1 MTRLTQPQILSPD
14 AAQRSAQYLTFLL
27 GGEMFGIG
35 ILTIKEIIEFHEVTP
50 VPMMPRCV
58 RGVINLR
65 GAVVP
70 VVDLQARFG
79 RQPTPV
85 TKRTCIVIVE
95 LGTSSE
101 IPVIGVVVDGVSEVL
116 DITASDIEP
125 APAFG
130 AQMRTDFIA
139 GMAKVRDRFVILLSV
154 EDVLAIDELAALAGE
169 RQLAAP
175 ARA

>member
-1 MTRLTQPQILSPD
+1 MTRSKDTQMLSAD
-14 AAQRSAQYLTFLL
+14 TARHSSQYLTFLL

-35 ILTIKEIIEFHEVTP
+35 ILTIKEIIEFDEVTP
-50 VPMMPRCV
+50 VPMMPHAV

-79 RQPTPV
+79 RQPRPV

-95 LGTSSE
+95 LGASSE
-101 IPVIGVVVDGVSEVL
+101 MPVVGVIVDGVSEVL
-116 DITASDIEP
+116 DITAADIEP

-130 AQMRTDFIA
+130 AQLRTDFIA
-139 GMAKVRDRFVILLSV
+139 GMAKIRDRFVILLSV
-154 EDVLAIDELAALAGE
+154 EHVLAIDELAALAEE
-169 RQLAAP
+169 RQGAAP
-175 ARA
+175 VLA

>member
-1 MTRLTQPQILSPD
+1 MNRSTQPDSTPP
-14 AAQRSAQYLTFLL
+14 AAQHSAQYLTFVL

-35 ILTIKEIIEFHEVTP
+35 ILTIKEIIEFHDVTP
-50 VPMMPRCV
+50 VPMMPRTV

-79 RQPTPV
+79 RDPRPV

-95 LGTSSE
+95 LGAGSDV
-101 IPVIGVVVDGVSEVL
+101 PVVGVVVDGVSEVL
-116 DITASDIEP
+116 DIAAADIEP

-130 AQMRTDFIA
+130 AQLRTDFIA
-139 GMAKVRDRFVILLSV
+139 GMAKVRERFVILLSV
-154 EDVLAIDELAALAGE
+154 EHVLAIDDLAELVGE
-169 RQLAAP
+169 RHAASP
-175 ARA
+175 ELSY

>member
-1 MTRLTQPQILSPD
+1 MTRTTQPPLPSPD
-14 AAQRSAQYLTFLL
+14 TARHCAQYLTFLL
-27 GGEMFGIG
+27 GGEMFGIS
-35 ILTIKEIIEFHEVTP
+35 ILTIKEIIEFHEVTT
-50 VPMMPRCV
+50 VPMMPHAV

-79 RQPTPV
+79 RQPRPV

-95 LGTSSE
+95 LGASSE
-101 IPVIGVVVDGVSEVL
+101 MPVVGVVVDGVSEVL
-116 DITASDIEP
+116 DITAADIEP

-130 AQMRTDFIA
+130 AQLRTDFIA
-139 GMAKVRDRFVILLSV
+139 GMAKVRERFVILLSV
-154 EDVLAIDELAALAGE
+154 EHVLAIDELAALAGE

-175 ARA
+175 ELA